1 MEALGNE
8 TGSGA
13 VVGVKV
19 ASRRIL
25 IVVPCLRRSL
35 RHAAKL

>member
-13 VVGVKV
+13 VVGAKV
-19 ASRRIL
+19 ASRRIWIL
-25 IVVPCLRRSL
+25 VTYVRRSL
-35 RHAAKL
+35 RHAVKL

>member
-1 MEALGNE
+1 MHSSWYSRRRIEALGNE

-25 IVVPCLRRSL
+25 IVV
-35 RHAAKL
+35 

>member
-1 MEALGNE
+1 MEALGDE

-19 ASRRIL
+19 SSRRIL
-25 IVVPCLRRSL
+25 IVVPYVRRGL
-35 RHAAKL
+35 RHAVKL